1 MNQREK
7 NRIISF
13 YNNPSYPA
21 SFSSPLK
28 FKKSLK
34 ENSGI
39 DVGIGELKKI
49 LQQDLAFKMS
59 RIKPRNPVQ
68 QRVVA
73 NSVGVSAQVEL
84 LFS

>member
-1 MNQREK
+1 M
-7 NRIISF
+7 
-13 YNNPSYPA
+13 

-39 DVGIGELKKI
+39 DVGLGESKKI

-59 RIKPRNPVQ
+59 RIKPRYGVQ

>member
-1 MNQREK
+1 MN
-7 NRIISF
+7 
-13 YNNPSYPA
+13 
-21 SFSSPLK
+21 

-39 DVGIGELKKI
+39 DIGLRELKKN
-49 LQQDLAFKMS
+49 LQQDLAFQMS

-84 LFS
+84 LFC

>member
-7 NRIISF
+7 NYIISL

-21 SFSSPLK
+21 SFSLPLN

-39 DVGIGELKKI
+39 DVGLGELKKI

-59 RIKPRNPVQ
+59 RIKPCNPVQ
-68 QRVVA
+68 QRMVA
-73 NSVGVSAQVEL
+73 NSVSAQVEL
-84 LFS
+84 LFC